1 MNIVSIYS
9 LLTYCTIATF
19 FLALT
24 YPDDQM
30 KVVQEIAKTGHSSH
44 QNQTVSDSMEGI
56 ESDHT
61 MEDLEYQVD
70 TNNDVHKIN
79 VHVVA

>member
-9 LLTYCTIATF
+9 LLTYYTISTF
-19 FLALT
+19 FLVQK

-30 KVVQEIAKTGHSSH
+30 TVVQEIAMTGHSSH
-44 QNQTVSDSMEGI
+44 QYQAVSDSMEGI
-56 ESDHT
+56 ESDHI

-70 TNNDVHKIN
+70 TNNIVHKIN
-79 VHVVA
+79 VHVA